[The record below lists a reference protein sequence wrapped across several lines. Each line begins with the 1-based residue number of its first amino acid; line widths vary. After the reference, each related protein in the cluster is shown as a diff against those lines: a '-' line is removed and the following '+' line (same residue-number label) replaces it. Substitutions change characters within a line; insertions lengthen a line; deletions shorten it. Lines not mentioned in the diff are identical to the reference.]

1 MTPGSYAQVRLR
13 EPQGE
18 RVCGEV
24 LSIGGPGEQVV
35 VPGVASGP
43 ALAIRRRVD
52 VWVAEP
58 EPGLTIRCNGSLLG
72 RERDLKRDDVLTVG
86 DAQVVVTEVSRTLLR
101 LEVCHLAGN
110 PTVTPAGALTAVSLL
125 DGSDEDLEI
134 QLPPTV
140 DLEIRSGAHLRRRAG
155 LIAAAIAGA
164 LAVAAVLMAML
175 RPVSVEVSPEQAWV
189 RTPGTWVAIR
199 SGQDLLLWPGRHV
212 VTAELT
218 GYRPARAEIRVP
230 ETRSVHLRLSKLP
243 GRLRLDTGGIAA
255 AVSVDGMAAGSAPG
269 ILDVP
274 AGRHTITLRAAR
286 YLDYVTSL
294 EIQGARVAQD
304 LKVKLLSAW
313 GTLKI
318 SCVSPG
324 ADVTVDGVDSGAA
337 PVTVAASSGVHEIQI
352 RARGRQTWQSSIV
365 LKAGETLSVGPVA
378 LGEPDAHLTLT
389 SEPAGAEVSVAGT
402 HWGRTPAQIDLPAGV
417 AHWVVLTLPGYA
429 PWSRAVFADPG
440 RKLSV
445 SAQLEPVWVRV
456 TVRGEP
462 AGAQLLIDGVA
473 RGRTPQSLDVS
484 AVDHRIEVREE
495 GFLPFEG
502 NLGAAAGLERTLE
515 YHLIALSR
523 VHALLERTPIL
534 TTQGGY
540 KLRLVPPGS
549 FEMGSPPGEPGRRA
563 NEALRDIAL
572 DRPFYLGVT
581 EVTNGHFRQFRPEHS
596 SGAISGRSIDH
607 DSEPVTQVSWEDAA
621 EYCNWL
627 SEREGLPAAY
637 DLKGGQH
644 IVHRPFTV
652 GFRLPTEAEWEYAA
666 RYAAPGKFYRY
677 AWGDALPVPEQA
689 GNFAGAETSHSLP
702 ASLSGYRDAY
712 PVVAPVGQFKP
723 TALGLYDIAGNVA
736 EWVNDYYSPKLN
748 PTPGSDPFGPEA
760 GSQHAI
766 RGSSWQS
773 ASPSELRL
781 AWRDGADDRSPTIGF
796 RIARYADM
804 ADLTEARSP

>member
-1 MTPGSYAQVRLR
+1 
-13 EPQGE
+13 
-18 RVCGEV
+18 
-24 LSIGGPGEQVV
+24 
-35 VPGVASGP
+35 
-43 ALAIRRRVD
+43 LA
-52 VWVAEP
+52 
-58 EPGLTIRCNGSLLG
+58 
-72 RERDLKRDDVLTVG
+72 
-86 DAQVVVTEVSRTLLR
+86 
-101 LEVCHLAGN
+101 
-110 PTVTPAGALTAVSLL
+110 AVSLL

-134 QLPPTV
+134 QLPAGRDPAAT
-140 DLEIRSGAHLRRRAG
+140 AHGGWSALLRRNAG
-155 LIAAAIAGA
+155 LLAAAIAVA
-164 LAVAAVLMAML
+164 LAISAIFVAML
-175 RPVSVEVSPEQAWV
+175 RPVSVEVAPQQARV

-212 VTAELT
+212 VTAELP
-218 GYRPARAEIRVP
+218 GYQPARAEIQVP
-230 ETRSVHLRLSKLP
+230 EARKVHLRLSKLP
-243 GRLRLDTGGIAA
+243 GQLRIDTGGIAA
-255 AVSVDGMAAGSAPG
+255 AVNIDGTAAGSAPG
-269 ILDVP
+269 TVDVP
-274 AGRHTITLRAAR
+274 AGHHTITLRAAR

-304 LKVKLLSAW
+304 LKVKLQSAW

-324 ADVTVDGVDSGAA
+324 AVVTVDGVDSGAA
-337 PVTVAASSGVHEIQI
+337 PVTVAAASGVHEVQI
-352 RARGRQTWQSSIV
+352 RAQGRQTWQSSIV

-389 SEPAGAEVSVAGT
+389 SEPAGAEVTVAGT

-445 SAQLEPVWVRV
+445 SAQLEPMWVRI

-462 AGAQLLIDGVA
+462 AGAQLLIDGVFL
-473 RGRTPQSLDVS
+473 GHTPQSLDVS
-484 AVDHRIEVREE
+484 AMDHRIEVREQ

-523 VHALLERTPIL
+523 VQALLERSPTL

-540 KLRLVPPGS
+540 QLRLVPPGS

-563 NEALRDIAL
+563 NETLRHIAL
-572 DRPFYLGVT
+572 DRPFYLGAT
-581 EVTNGHFRQFRPEHS
+581 EVTNGQFRQFRAEHS

-607 DSEPVTQVSWEDAA
+607 DSEPVTGVSWEDAA

-627 SEREGLPAAY
+627 SEREGLPPVY
-637 DLKGGQH
+637 DLKEGH
-644 IVHRPFTV
+644 HVVHRPFSA

-666 RYAAPGKFYRY
+666 RFAAPGKFYRY
-677 AWGDALPVPEQA
+677 AWGDSLPVPEQA
-689 GNFAGAETSHSLP
+689 GNLAGAETSHSLP
-702 ASLSGYRDAY
+702 ASLPGYRDAY
-712 PVVAPVGQFKP
+712 PVVAPVGQFRP
-723 TALGLYDIAGNVA
+723 TALGLYDIAGNVT

-748 PTPGSDPFGPEA
+748 PAPGSDPFGPEA
-760 GSQHAI
+760 GIQHVI

-781 AWRDGADDRSPTIGF
+781 AWRDGASDRSPTIGF
-796 RIARYADM
+796 RVARYADL